1 MVKDEISLKDVLEK
15 VVADYTNDKA
25 KVKYYHW
32 VDSLAVYENVVS
44 SLILDDGEANGYIMV
59 RENGVYW
66 IENKLAYD
74 SLTNYYKSFDL
85 YAVKAHFDACC
96 NVKCIYQL
104 ETSRC
109 GEAYLKELPEFKTGD
124 VFKK

>member
-15 VVADYTNDKA
+15 VVADYTHYKA

-74 SLTNYYKSFDL
+74 SLTNFYESFDL
-85 YAVKAHFDACC
+85 YAVKAHFDACG
-96 NVKCIYQL
+96 NIKCRYQL